1 MQTSEFDFELPP
13 ELIAQHPTEPRDQAR
28 LMVLRRNKG
37 KVQLEHRTFADLP
50 EYLNPGDLLIRTN
63 SRVLQARLLGE
74 REATGGRWEGLYLAS
89 QGQGLW
95 EILATTRGR
104 PQPGEFIR
112 VAEGLRLE
120 LIERGAEGRW
130 IVRPTPEGSALELLT
145 RFGQIPLPPYIR
157 KGRAD
162 QADLEDY
169 QTTYAAAPGS
179 VAAPTAGLHFTSGLF
194 DKLAERGVQVAD
206 VTLHVGV
213 GTFRPIEAT
222 SIDLH
227 TMHAEWAQVT
237 PETAAAWHAARAAG
251 KRIVAIGT
259 TSART
264 LETVAQVSQSG
275 MEPWQ
280 GETRIYIRPGHVF
293 QGTDAL
299 VTNFHLPKS
308 SLLVLV
314 SALAGVEATREAYAE
329 AIRRHYRFY
338 SYGDAMLVID

>member
-1 MQTSEFDFELPP
+1 
-13 ELIAQHPTEPRDQAR
+13 
-28 LMVLRRNKG
+28 
-37 KVQLEHRTFADLP
+37 
-50 EYLNPGDLLIRTN
+50 
-63 SRVLQARLLGE
+63 
-74 REATGGRWEGLYLAS
+74 
-89 QGQGLW
+89 
-95 EILATTRGR
+95 
-104 PQPGEFIR
+104 
-112 VAEGLRLE
+112 
-120 LIERGAEGRW
+120 
-130 IVRPTPEGSALELLT
+130 
-145 RFGQIPLPPYIR
+145 
-157 KGRAD
+157 
-162 QADLEDY
+162 
-169 QTTYAAAPGS
+169 
-179 VAAPTAGLHFTSGLF
+179 
-194 DKLAERGVQVAD
+194 
-206 VTLHVGV
+206 
-213 GTFRPIEAT
+213 
-222 SIDLH
+222 
-227 TMHAEWAQVT
+227 MHAEWAQVT